1 MWEFF
6 VPWKHWNVNSVLLEV
21 AICVMTYTT
30 VLWLELSPAFVE
42 RLGVSEEKKEKIN
55 KFLNKLLL
63 FLIIPLG
70 MTLPTMHQ
78 SSLGSLQL
86 ISTVKLSPMWHTILL
101 PLLFLISCIA
111 MGYAIV
117 VAESL
122 LSSLFFKRPYETHL
136 LKGLARLVAF
146 LGLVWITVR
155 FVDLAY
161 RGQLGNVLNSGMLT
175 ISFVIEILLFAIPSI
190 LFFFPKFRSTPR
202 KLFVLAFLFLLGG
215 CLYRFNVF
223 LIGWDPGNNWVYFP
237 SVAELMITIGLI
249 SFEVLL
255 YLIFVKTFPILPKV
269 HKSHG

>member
-1 MWEFF
+1 
-6 VPWKHWNVNSVLLEV
+6 
-21 AICVMTYTT
+21 
-30 VLWLELSPAFVE
+30 
-42 RLGVSEEKKEKIN
+42 
-55 KFLNKLLL
+55 
-63 FLIIPLG
+63 
-70 MTLPTMHQ
+70 MHQ

-86 ISTVKLSPMWHTILL
+86 ISVVKLSALWHTILL
-101 PLLFLISCIA
+101 PLLFLISCIG

-122 LSSLFFKRPYETHL
+122 LSSLFFGRPYETHL
-136 LKGLARLVAF
+136 LKGLAKYVAYF
-146 LGLVWITVR
+146 GIVWIVIR
-155 FVDLAY
+155 FADLAY
-161 RGQLGNVLNSGMLT
+161 RGQLGNILNSGMLT
-175 ISFVIEILLFAIPSI
+175 FSFVIEILLFAIPSI
-190 LFFFPKFRSTPR
+190 FLLFSEFRSTPR
-202 KLFVLAFLFLLGG
+202 KLFVLAFLFLFGG